1 MGRVERLLSRCVV
14 RRIHNF
20 LDFRGDPFQHDFE
33 SLPQRHLRG
42 RTSLAAA
49 AHGDEKL
56 PLKFSKV
63 AVPAPCR
70 DI

>member
-1 MGRVERLLSRCVV
+1 V
-14 RRIHNF
+14 
-20 LDFRGDPFQHDFE
+20 
-33 SLPQRHLRG
+33 PQCYLRG
-42 RTSLAAA
+42 RASLAAA